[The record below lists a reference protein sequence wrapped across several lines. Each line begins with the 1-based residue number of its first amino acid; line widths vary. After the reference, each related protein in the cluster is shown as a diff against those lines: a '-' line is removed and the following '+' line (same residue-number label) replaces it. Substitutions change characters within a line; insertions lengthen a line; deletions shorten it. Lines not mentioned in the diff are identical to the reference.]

1 MEIKKKD
8 KTSSKKKK
16 ANTKKSEFSSIKF
29 SIIKIIMA
37 FVFVVV
43 LIFEVFSYNNIMNYN
58 ESSLVGAMLNQAR
71 YNQVLYS
78 NNLTRYNL
86 SEIIIG
92 DKNSFY
98 RNNIAQVQILDNSA
112 TVLFDSLASS
122 QTGKKI
128 DSSDVNK
135 AKDGEYAY
143 QKNYNTSTNEQTI
156 SLSYPI
162 TNNQKQIGILRL
174 ISSMDMVH
182 DIVNKQMRVYLLF
195 GLLTLILTF
204 FVSVYAAERWIS
216 PIKALTKIGEKLA
229 AYDFDAKADDS
240 GNNEIS
246 ELASTLNFMSE
257 NIIKRE
263 DMKNEFI
270 SSVSHELRTPL
281 TSIKGWA
288 ITLQSK
294 DIQKNEDMLN
304 QGLSIIES
312 EGERLSMM
320 VEDLLDFSRLSS
332 SNFEYH
338 KENLNIVNLVKEV
351 HTQLYPRAVNDK
363 INFTFFSSYDEL
375 LINADKNRM
384 KEVFINIIDNAIKFT
399 PENGDIDVYI
409 TTDNKDINITVKDT
423 GEGIKED
430 EIAFVSSKFY
440 KGSSSKSQTGLG
452 LSICE
457 EIVKAHKGRLIIK
470 SKYTEGTSVSVIL
483 PRILNDEEN

>member
-1 MEIKKKD
+1 MEIKKKEN
-8 KTSSKKKK
+8 TSS
-16 ANTKKSEFSSIKF
+16 TKKENKDKAKFSSIKF
-29 SIIKIIMA
+29 SIIKIVMS
-37 FVFVVV
+37 FVFVVL
-43 LIFEVFSYNNIMNYN
+43 LIFEIFAYNNIMSYN

-112 TVLFDSLASS
+112 TVLFDSLASK
-122 QTGKKI
+122 QIGTKI
-128 DSSDVNK
+128 VTTDVQK
-135 AKDGEYAY
+135 AKDGQYAY
-143 QKNYNTSTNEQTI
+143 QKNYNSNTKQETI

-162 TNNQKQIGILRL
+162 TDNQKQIGILRL
-174 ISSMDMVH
+174 TSSMDKVH
-182 DIVNKQMRVYLLF
+182 DIVNKQMRVYLIF
-195 GLLTLILTF
+195 GLLTLVFTF
-204 FVSVYAAERWIS
+204 FVSVYASERLIY
-216 PIKALTKIGEKLA
+216 PIKSLTKIGEKLA
-229 AYDFDAKADDS
+229 AGDFKAKADES

-304 QGLSIIES
+304 QGLTIIEN

-363 INFTFFSSYDEL
+363 INFSFLSSYDEL
-375 LINADKNRM
+375 MINADKNRM

-399 PENGDIDVYI
+399 PENGDIDVII
-409 TTDNKDINITVKDT
+409 TTDNKDIKITVKDT

-430 EIAFVSSKFY
+430 EIAFVASKFY

-457 EIVKAHKGRLIIK
+457 EIVKAHKGKLIIK
-470 SKYTEGTSVSVIL
+470 SKYTEGTSVTVIL
-483 PRILNDEEN
+483 PRISKDEEN